1 MLAEAEKGAAEAG
14 KGAAVAE
21 KGVAEAI
28 PLGEVVSPQCGDEA
42 PSYPES
48 TEVLI
53 KRLLVFRFKKRL
65 SFIGK
70 LILNTSIC

>member
-1 MLAEAEKGAAEAG
+1 MPEKRLAEAG
-14 KGAAVAE
+14 KGTAEAGKGEAEAGKEAAEAE
-21 KGVAEAI
+21 KGVAEAV

-53 KRLLVFRFKKRL
+53 KRLLVFWSL
-65 SFIGK
+65 
-70 LILNTSIC
+70 

>member
-1 MLAEAEKGAAEAG
+1 VAAEAG
-14 KGAAVAE
+14 KGAAEAETGAAEAE
-21 KGVAEAI
+21 KEVAEAI

-53 KRLLVFRFKKRL
+53 ERLLVF
-65 SFIGK
+65 
-70 LILNTSIC
+70 

>member
-1 MLAEAEKGAAEAG
+1 M
-14 KGAAVAE
+14 AE

-53 KRLLVFRFKKRL
+53 KRLLVFWSLKKFENRNFFL
-65 SFIGK
+65 SKEF
-70 LILNTSIC
+70 